1 MKQSQSV
8 QVTSAPSI
16 TVAEGQPTVTN
27 SHVPWVWD
35 TKYVGNSAR
44 MALTAKALCKTA
56 GAPLPAGQPP
66 APYTCYTG
74 LIGLTEIA
82 GSLIMEPIEQHISA

>member
-16 TVAEGQPTVTN
+16 TVAEGQPTMTN
-27 SHVPWVWD
+27 SHVPWMWD
-35 TKYVGNSAR
+35 TKHVGNSAR
-44 MALTAKALCKTA
+44 MALTARALCKTA

-66 APYTCYTG
+66 S
-74 LIGLTEIA
+74 
-82 GSLIMEPIEQHISA
+82 SLHLLHWANWFNRDCWVTNYGAY